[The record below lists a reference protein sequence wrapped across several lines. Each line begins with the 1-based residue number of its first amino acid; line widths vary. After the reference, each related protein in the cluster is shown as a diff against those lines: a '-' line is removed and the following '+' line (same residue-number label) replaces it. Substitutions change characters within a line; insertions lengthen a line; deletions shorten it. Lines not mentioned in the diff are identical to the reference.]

1 MKTEKA
7 IKEERERSARKKI
20 EIDDEVNAN
29 KELVYNYVASR
40 KDVIGKT
47 CVEELGFFA
56 KGQRYLE
63 WLCLYGH
70 LVRMKRTVGGKRHYV
85 YNAVVPYVRPV
96 IEKSEEQVLEEEVAS
111 HARVVRLIDRP
122 YVNPEPNKRTSRRG
136 TVAIGSSMNLF
147 GGGW

>member
-1 MKTEKA
+1 MKTEKS
-7 IKEERERSARKKI
+7 IKDERERSARKKI

-29 KELVYNYVASR
+29 KEIVYNYVASR
-40 KDVIGKT
+40 KDVVGKT

-122 YVNPEPNKRTSRRG
+122 YVNPEPNKRTSRRD